1 VGTIQLYTMSDADW
15 GLTVGSQNLEDSIT
29 FEEGQ
34 LGQADEFSN
43 IIMGSRIH
51 FPLELIYQ
59 VVFIGGKRGSGK
71 SYSSA
76 VVMEEFNR
84 LGLQF
89 VCFDA
94 LDAHGHL
101 GDLEG
106 VEHLSPSKQETINM
120 NKLVE
125 KLKNTGSSLV
135 LNMAGMGLEGQQ
147 KLIAEYCEAM
157 LLIDFEGRGVMTF
170 FEECQDF
177 VPQLGRPESFNP
189 LVRLCKLGRAKG
201 YGVTLI
207 SQRPAAVSKEAL
219 SQASIYMVHN
229 VINTKDLDAL
239 KEQLSF
245 GTDKAT
251 IKKIL
256 NGITFADAGEMV
268 CYAPEFFKDSGYVVV
283 GKVDRPRR
291 TEHKGRNIDVTPN
304 IGGFAAPLRS
314 VDIYE
319 REDVLDYPLEDDE
332 DEDMDVDVIG
342 GKNLLEPPVVLDLPD
357 YEWSPF
363 DSEGDDF
370 RVVESSGMNNAA
382 RAVGAIALLSTG
394 VYLITRGLTRNA

>member
-1 VGTIQLYTMSDADW
+1 MGTSLLYTMSDADW
-15 GLTVGSQNLEDSIT
+15 GLSVGNQNLEDTISMDESQI
-29 FEEGQ
+29 
-34 LGQADEFSN
+34 GQADEFSN
-43 IIMGSRIH
+43 IILGSRIH

-101 GDLEG
+101 GELDG
-106 VEHLSPSKQETINM
+106 VEVISPDKKETINM
-120 NKLVE
+120 NKLTD
-125 KLKNTGSSLV
+125 KLKKTKSSLV
-135 LNMAGMGLEGQQ
+135 INMAKMGLEGQQ

-157 LLIDFEGRGVMTF
+157 LLTDFEGRGVMTF

-251 IKKIL
+251 IKRIL
-256 NGITFADAGEMV
+256 NGITFAEAGEMV
-268 CYAPEFFKDSGYVVV
+268 CYAPEFFKDNGYVVV

-304 IGGFAAPLRS
+304 IGGFTAPFR
-314 VDIYE
+314 
-319 REDVLDYPLEDDE
+319 LEDDE
-332 DEDMDVDVIG
+332 EEVDLDYPEYGSNNYEDEED
-342 GKNLLEPPVVLDLPD
+342 EYETPVVVMPPLEEFSD

-363 DSEGDDF
+363 ESE
-370 RVVESSGMNNAA
+370 ESFDYTQSSPSNSNQALK
-382 RAVGAIALLSTG
+382 AIAAIGFMSTG
-394 VYLITRGLTRNA
+394 VYLLTRGLTRRG

>member
-1 VGTIQLYTMSDADW
+1 MVDSEW
-15 GLTVGSQNLEDSIT
+15 GLTLGNLNLEDAIT
-29 FEEGQ
+29 LDDRT
-34 LGQADEFSN
+34 LGDADEFTN
-43 IIMGSRIH
+43 IILGSRIH

-59 VVFIGGKRGSGK
+59 VIFVGGKRGSGK
-71 SYSSA
+71 SYTSA
-76 VVMEEFNR
+76 VIMEELNR

-101 GDLEG
+101 EG
-106 VEHLSPSKQETINM
+106 LNGIETLSPSKLESINM
-120 NKLVE
+120 SKLVE
-125 KLKNTGSSLV
+125 KLKRTGSSLV
-135 LNMAGMGLEGQQ
+135 IDMSGMGLEGQQ

-157 LLIDFEGRGVMTF
+157 LMTDFGGKGLMTF

-219 SQASIYMVHN
+219 SQASIYMIHN

-245 GTDKAT
+245 GTDKDT

-256 NGITFADAGEMV
+256 SGITFADAGEIV
-268 CYAPEFFKDSGYVVV
+268 CYAPEFFKDSGYVIV

-291 TEHKGRNIDVTPN
+291 TEHKGRNIEVTPN
-304 IGGFAAPLRS
+304 IGGFNAPFRNE
-314 VDIYE
+314 DILGG
-319 REDVLDYPLEDDE
+319 EDSLVYPDIDSSLNDYEDDYE
-332 DEDMDVDVIG
+332 DEDDLVP
-342 GKNLLEPPVVLDLPD
+342 LELEMSEF
-357 YEWSPF
+357 EWSPF
-363 DSEGDDF
+363 EDDGGGAGFSQKGDS
-370 RVVESSGMNNAA
+370 NNAFK
-382 RAVGAIALLSTG
+382 AIAAIGLLSTG